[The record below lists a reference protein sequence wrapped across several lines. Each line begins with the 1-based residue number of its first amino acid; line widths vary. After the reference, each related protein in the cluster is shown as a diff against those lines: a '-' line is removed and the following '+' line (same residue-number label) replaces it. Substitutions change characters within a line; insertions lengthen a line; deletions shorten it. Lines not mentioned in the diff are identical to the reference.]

1 MYHYDHFFS
10 WLNCKKHLP
19 TYTNHSLYRNLFWQ
33 YLPLHCN
40 EPTGMVRSGVDF
52 AIEFND
58 YDYYMH
64 DYTILTVL
72 SIILRLNLYTSLVIS
87 SGLSVNKRHGFM
99 SQLNNSFNSSSMS
112 LALYNNQFLLRYNV
126 TGIAIKLVKD
136 YVKNGSSEQGFITD
150 EVRGYMFCISIVTG
164 S

>member
-1 MYHYDHFFS
+1 
-10 WLNCKKHLP
+10 
-19 TYTNHSLYRNLFWQ
+19 
-33 YLPLHCN
+33 
-40 EPTGMVRSGVDF
+40 
-52 AIEFND
+52 
-58 YDYYMH
+58 
-64 DYTILTVL
+64 
-72 SIILRLNLYTSLVIS
+72 
-87 SGLSVNKRHGFM
+87 
-99 SQLNNSFNSSSMS
+99 MS

>member
-1 MYHYDHFFS
+1 
-10 WLNCKKHLP
+10 
-19 TYTNHSLYRNLFWQ
+19 
-33 YLPLHCN
+33 
-40 EPTGMVRSGVDF
+40 MVRSGVDF

-58 YDYYMH
+58 YDDYYMH

-112 LALYNNQFLLRYNV
+112 LASYNNQFLLRYNV

-150 EVRGYMFCISIVTG
+150 EVVIMFCISIVTG